1 MIALEQQNYLYID
14 IPSFSDSSFIK
25 TINQYITTFQKLNQT
40 RKFLKS
46 IFHNFDTFVIIN
58 SLNSSEKI
66 DHFLE
71 TLEDITDI
79 NEDILENNIFS
90 QWHTYPLYYLVD
102 KIEDW
107 NMATQGLLTG
117 LDARLKHQV
126 KYPNDN

>member
-46 IFHNFDTFVIIN
+46 IFQNFDTFVIIN
-58 SLNSSEKI
+58 SLNSSERI